1 MACCLLSVSPS
12 ACLVPSFSSP
22 PGSGCLVPSQSAYL
36 ERVWLLAPFRRAPL
50 SQKSGRDRKE
60 GSTEVDMLGKRSAQI
75 KRVSFP
81 GLRNG
86 CLEQERA
93 AACSVSIRNWESP

>member
-1 MACCLLSVSPS
+1 MSLLSVSPS
-12 ACLVPSFSSP
+12 ACLVPSFSFP

-36 ERVWLLAPFRRAPL
+36 ERVWLQASFRRAPW
-50 SQKSGRDRKE
+50 SQEPGRDRNGRGPRK
-60 GSTEVDMLGKRSAQI
+60 VDILGKRSAQV
-75 KRVSFP
+75 KHVSFP

-93 AACSVSIRNWESP
+93 AACSVSVRNWESP